1 MQKKKMD
8 KQKLLNYAR
17 ILGAEARAN
26 QKASFMTA
34 DDRKDLIASAGVS
47 KWGDLPDEITNE
59 IQSAFYTGFQSESKN
74 YLS

>member
-1 MQKKKMD
+1 MD

-34 DDRKDLIASAGVS
+34 DVKCQVFCMS
-47 KWGDLPDEITNE
+47 
-59 IQSAFYTGFQSESKN
+59 
-74 YLS
+74 